1 MLRGGKLAGGRA
13 VLCAAALAIVLSVVG
28 RTRAEGTASDAS
40 AGASG
45 IAVGKPMEDFGL
57 RQLDFA
63 SGKLTELIWLSDF
76 VGAGAGRAGAE
87 RKRAGK
93 LLLLN
98 FFATWCK
105 PCMAEL
111 PVLTRL
117 QNEYGPHGLKVLS
130 VNYRTDAEPVDA
142 AIAASRKQWNGAS
155 PPFPVLFDRYTNRN
169 QLIYMGA
176 RAGLPCNILI
186 DEQGVV
192 LARFQ
197 GGDANEL
204 AAIEASI
211 RTQLSVPAP
220 APAPESKASA
230 K

>member
-1 MLRGGKLAGGRA
+1 MLRGGKLLGGGAARS
-13 VLCAAALAIVLSVVG
+13 AAALAIVLSI
-28 RTRAEGTASDAS
+28 TAQTHAEGAPGDAS
-40 AGASG
+40 NAAPG
-45 IAVGKPMEDFGL
+45 IAIGKPMEDFGL

-63 SGKLTELIWLSDF
+63 SGKLAELIWLSDF
-76 VGAGAGRAGAE
+76 VGTKAE
-87 RKRAGK
+87 RKRPGK

-130 VNYRTDAEPVDA
+130 VNYRTDTEPVDA
-142 AIAASRKQWNGAS
+142 AIAASRKQWNGAA

-197 GGDANEL
+197 GGDAHEL
-204 AAIEASI
+204 EAIEVNI
-211 RTQLSVPAP
+211 REQLNVPVPAAAAP
-220 APAPESKASA
+220 APASKASS

>member
-1 MLRGGKLAGGRA
+1 MSRGRKLLGGRFA
-13 VLCAAALAIVLSVVG
+13 LCAAALAIVLVLAAE
-28 RTRAEGTASDAS
+28 TRADE
-40 AGASG
+40 ASG

-63 SGKLTELIWLSDF
+63 TGKLAELVWLSDF
-76 VGAGAGRAGAE
+76 VGTKAD
-87 RKRAGK
+87 RKRPGK

-130 VNYRTDAEPVDA
+130 INYRTESEPIDAT
-142 AIAASRKQWNGAS
+142 IAASRKQWQRAA

-169 QLIYMGA
+169 QLLYMGA

-192 LARFQ
+192 RERFQ
-197 GGDANEL
+197 GGDASALE
-204 AAIEASI
+204 AIEASI
-211 RTQLSVPAP
+211 RKQLNLQAPAAAAP
-220 APAPESKASA
+220 APAVKASA

>member
-1 MLRGGKLAGGRA
+1 MLRGGKLLGGGA
-13 VLCAAALAIVLSVVG
+13 ALCAAALALVLASAAG
-28 RTRAEGTASDAS
+28 TRAEGAPPADA
-40 AGASG
+40 AG

-63 SGKLTELIWLSDF
+63 TGKLAELIWLSDF
-76 VGAGAGRAGAE
+76 VGTKAE
-87 RKRAGK
+87 RKRPGK

-111 PVLTRL
+111 PVLTRF
-117 QNEYGPHGLKVLS
+117 QTEYGPHGLKVLS
-130 VNYRTDAEPVDA
+130 VNYRTDNEPVDA
-142 AIAASRKQWNGAS
+142 AIAASRKQWSGAA

-169 QLIYMGA
+169 QLIYMGS

-197 GGDANEL
+197 GGDAQEL
-204 AAIEASI
+204 EAIEAGI
-211 RTQLSVPAP
+211 RKQLNVPAP
-220 APAPESKASA
+220 APENKASA

>member
-1 MLRGGKLAGGRA
+1 MSRGRKLLRGWFA
-13 VLCAAALAIVLSVVG
+13 LCAAALALVLVLAAQ
-28 RTRAEGTASDAS
+28 TRADDVP
-40 AGASG
+40 G

-57 RQLDFA
+57 RQLDFTT
-63 SGKLTELIWLSDF
+63 GKLAELIWLSDF
-76 VGAGAGRAGAE
+76 VGPGSRSAGAD
-87 RKRAGK
+87 RKRPGK

-117 QNEYGPHGLKVLS
+117 HNEYGPHGLKVLS
-130 VNYRTDAEPVDA
+130 INYRTESEQVDA
-142 AIAASRKQWNGAS
+142 AIAASRKQWNGAA

-186 DEQGVV
+186 DEQGIV

-197 GGDANEL
+197 GGDASALE
-204 AAIEASI
+204 AIEASI
-211 RTQLSVPAP
+211 RKQLNLPAP
-220 APAPESKASA
+220 AAAAPAIKAST